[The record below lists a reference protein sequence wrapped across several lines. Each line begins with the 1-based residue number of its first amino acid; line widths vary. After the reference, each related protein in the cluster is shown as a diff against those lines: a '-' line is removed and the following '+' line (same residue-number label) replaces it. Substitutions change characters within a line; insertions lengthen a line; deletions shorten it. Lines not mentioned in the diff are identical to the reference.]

1 MIGTIIADV
10 RIYTAAGSLVMQA
23 QVGDKVEGSG
33 NTITKLTRNG
43 VVKLQGTYYVGQT
56 GTVAWDEV
64 TPPPPP
70 TVTFPQKCVWQ
81 NTDENHPDF
90 GKKAEYQFVRVV
102 E

>member
-1 MIGTIIADV
+1 MNGTIIADV

-23 QVGDKVEGSG
+23 QVGDKVEGNG

-43 VVKLQGTYYVGQT
+43 VVKLTGTYYVGQT

-70 TVTFPQKCVWQ
+70 SDFPDYFILTNPQGMQ
-81 NTDENHPDF
+81 
-90 GKKAEYQFVRVV
+90 VRYNKV
-102 E
+102 

>member
-1 MIGTIIADV
+1 MNGTIIADV

-43 VVKLQGTYYVGQT
+43 VLKLQGTYYLGQT

-64 TPPPPP
+64 TPPTDP
-70 TVTFPQKCVWQ
+70 TPTDFPDYFILTNPEGVQ
-81 NTDENHPDF
+81 
-90 GKKAEYQFVRVV
+90 VRYNKV
-102 E
+102 